1 MKKIQW
7 KGIDWKNINREKVVL
22 ICNRLS
28 IPLQFLGC
36 AVLYLVMEAISR
48 HSLFEAWDYMTSRP
62 WVFLYNTFLVFLPFT
77 LAYLVRR
84 RIFLRTLFTLVW
96 FTLGCVNGVLLA
108 SRVTPFTGPDLKLIS
123 DALRILNKYLSPVMV
138 VVVIILF
145 LIAAAVLVW
154 MFFKSPRYKGRLCY
168 PLNIA
173 LVAVIG
179 LAFWGTTNLALQKRV
194 LSSYF
199 GNIAF
204 AYEDYGYPYCLAT
217 TFFNTGI
224 GQPNGYSEE
233 LMDEIVKSEGEIK
246 ETDTEQKTNIIF
258 LQLESFFDPTLV
270 NFLEL
275 SEDPMPNFRR
285 LMEEYSSGYYRVP
298 SVGAG
303 TANTEFES
311 ITGMSMHYFGPG
323 EYPYKS
329 ILQEET
335 CESVPYV
342 LKKLGY
348 SSHAIH
354 NNEANFYSRKTVFSR
369 LGFDTF
375 TSEEYMPDI
384 SDTTAQGWVKDH
396 ILTDEIMK
404 CLETT
409 EGPDYVYTISVQ
421 GHGDYSTE
429 PLLTDPRIT
438 VTGAENREKNNYS
451 WEYYVNQIYE
461 MDQFVQ
467 ELVDT
472 LAEYDE
478 PTVLVMYGDH
488 LPTMGLEVKDV
499 ENRYLFQTQYVI
511 WDNIGLERRVENLSA
526 YQMAAEVM
534 NRLDIHEGQIF
545 NYHQTRRKT
554 RNYQVDLEALQYDM
568 LYGERYVFGG
578 DNPYIATDMQLGTVP
593 VFFDGLQ
600 EVQPG
605 TWYVTGEN
613 FTASSYLE
621 VNGELADTTLISP
634 TTLLVNNLTLEE
646 GDEICVAQ
654 QSNSSTHRVL
664 SRTLTQV
671 YHAPAVVPEG
681 ADPSLPDETEGADPS
696 LPAETEGTNIQ

>member
-1 MKKIQW
+1 MK
-7 KGIDWKNINREKVVL
+7 NLNSEKKKKQYEEYV
-22 ICNRLS
+22 
-28 IPLQFLGC
+28 
-36 AVLYLVMEAISR
+36 
-48 HSLFEAWDYMTSRP
+48 
-62 WVFLYNTFLVFLPFT
+62 
-77 LAYLVRR
+77 
-84 RIFLRTLFTLVW
+84 
-96 FTLGCVNGVLLA
+96 
-108 SRVTPFTGPDLKLIS
+108 SRVTPKHSL
-123 DALRILNKYLSPVMV
+123 PVNMMRA
-138 VVVIILF
+138 F
-145 LIAAAVLVW
+145 LVGGAICMPV
-154 MFFKSPRYKGRLCY
+154 
-168 PLNIA
+168 
-173 LVAVIG
+173 
-179 LAFWGTTNLALQKRV
+179 
-194 LSSYF
+194 SYTH
-199 GNIAF
+199 
-204 AYEDYGYPYCLAT
+204 L
-217 TFFNTGI
+217 
-224 GQPNGYSEE
+224 
-233 LMDEIVKSEGEIK
+233 
-246 ETDTEQKTNIIF
+246 
-258 LQLESFFDPTLV
+258 
-270 NFLEL
+270 
-275 SEDPMPNFRR
+275 
-285 LMEEYSSGYYRVP
+285 
-298 SVGAG
+298 
-303 TANTEFES
+303 
-311 ITGMSMHYFGPG
+311 
-323 EYPYKS
+323 
-329 ILQEET
+329 
-335 CESVPYV
+335 
-342 LKKLGY
+342 
-348 SSHAIH
+348 
-354 NNEANFYSRKTVFSR
+354 
-369 LGFDTF
+369 
-375 TSEEYMPDI
+375 
-384 SDTTAQGWVKDH
+384 DH